1 MGHQAD
7 RGFRSLDPSTLNDSQ
22 YPDAQ
27 AQELSFARPS
37 VWKRPTD
44 QEFFSARENRMAEIR
59 PTQANVSLVNTMSFW
74 AMPAIAPL
82 NPHPQPRILGRHYHR
97 VNEDSPHELWNNPSL
112 PVTY

>member
-7 RGFRSLDPSTLNDSQ
+7 RGFRSLDPSTLKDSQ

-37 VWKRPTD
+37 VWKRPTQ
-44 QEFFSARENRMAEIR
+44 QEFFSARANRMAEIR

-82 NPHPQPRILGRHYHR
+82 NPHPQPEFSAGTTIESTKIVLTSYGTIRRC
-97 VNEDSPHELWNNPSL
+97 P
-112 PVTY
+112 